1 MDFSKLYPQHLVGCF
16 VIYLIGFPGRGQQ
29 GRPDWNNNSS
39 HLWLKVKG
47 PSPTTLIISLT
58 SKKRHFKSNHL
69 IFELFHI
76 YICKEVK
83 MAWLHLK
90 ENLKM
95 NDWENLFAGKH
106 WRKTH
111 LRKIVA
117 RFAFCIKSLCTK
129 SISVL
134 GARCDWMKIKRGLVF
149 VAFLQSSNV
158 IPGNSCCHLH
168 WGWFFQRLMIQ
179 IFAWKIT
186 KCIRW
191 FHLMLTKY
199 SPPCRFFDT
208 NHIKK

>member
-1 MDFSKLYPQHLVGCF
+1 
-16 VIYLIGFPGRGQQ
+16 
-29 GRPDWNNNSS
+29 
-39 HLWLKVKG
+39 
-47 PSPTTLIISLT
+47 
-58 SKKRHFKSNHL
+58 
-69 IFELFHI
+69 
-76 YICKEVK
+76 

-106 WRKTH
+106 WRKTY

-168 WGWFFQRLMIQ
+168 WGWFFQRLIIQ
-179 IFAWKIT
+179 ISAWKIT
-186 KCIRW
+186 KCIQW
-191 FHLMLTKY
+191 FHLMLTTY
-199 SPPCRFFDT
+199 SPLCRFLILITLRNWIFT
-208 NHIKK
+208 SRFINIYIYIYKVTQKAYEKKMKIKMNRRAPRRMKKKMKISRM